1 MLPVKTSFMFL
12 FYSFYLI
19 YFFSIYYA
27 YFFYF
32 LINIRF
38 HRWGPQ
44 FAEMGNLAD
53 NRDNFG
59 GWIISIFL
67 A

>member
-1 MLPVKTSFMFL
+1 MSAVKASFMFF
-12 FYSFYLI
+12 FYSYYLI

-32 LINIRF
+32 IINIRF

-44 FAEMGNLAD
+44 FAEMGDLAD
-53 NRDNFG
+53 NQDNFG